1 MNNENNENNEQ
12 LKKEVEGFQEITA
25 PPQETPKSNIV
36 SLDQYLEEKYNNDST
51 RDPDKPLGFYLDN
64 FKKLQGGIDG
74 LREGFYLIGAE
85 SNVGKTAF
93 LVNLCM
99 NVIESNTGQETP
111 PRNKAKC
118 LYFSIDDSR
127 ERIIERIYSR
137 ATNIELWKVYKKQ
150 PDNLFDAQLKAK
162 DDLVKYYRENRIDFI
177 EMSNANQII
186 EAIEKEQ
193 DKQNLVIII
202 DGLSYLDISN
212 YKIGGMKES
221 EQTKEIKQAEF
232 MKEISLKYKI
242 PAIGTVEVK
251 KPEKANNT
259 DERKL
264 TIHDIKGS
272 TSLPFRADFVL
283 LLNPKSLEKFYNPK
297 NKEVELTGFIGKN
310 KLGRERGKISFIHYR
325 NVARLEE
332 DKETKNP
339 DNSDRLDKNN
349 QPVKLSELP
358 KNRF

>member
-1 MNNENNENNEQ
+1 MKTNEQ
-12 LKKEVEGFQEITA
+12 KDHFKNDILNLPEVTSE
-25 PPQETPKSNIV
+25 QETPKSNIV
-36 SLDQYLEEKYNNDST
+36 SLDQYLENKYKNDST
-51 RDPDKPLGFYLDN
+51 RDPDKPLGFYLDK
-64 FKKLQGGIDG
+64 FKKLQNGIDG

-99 NVIESNTGQETP
+99 NVIESNSGQEDP
-111 PRNKAKC
+111 PRKKAKC

-137 ATNIELWKVYKKQ
+137 ATNIKLWEIYKKQ
-150 PDNLFDAQLKAK
+150 KDIFFEAQRQAK
-162 DDLVKYYRENRIDFI
+162 DDLIEYYRDNRIDFF

-193 DKQNLVIII
+193 AKEHNLIVII
-202 DGLSYLDISN
+202 DGLSYLDITN
-212 YKIGGMKES
+212 YKITGMKES

-283 LLNPKSLEKFYNPK
+283 LLNPKSLEEFYNPK
-297 NKEVELTGFIGKN
+297 NEEVELIGFIGKN
-310 KLGRERGKISFIHYR
+310 KLGRERGKIYFTHYR
-325 NVARLEE
+325 NVAKLEE
-332 DKETKNP
+332 DNRLNFP
-339 DNSDRLDKNN
+339 DSSDRLDKNN
-349 QPVKLSELP
+349 KKIPAEELSKNELW
-358 KNRF
+358 